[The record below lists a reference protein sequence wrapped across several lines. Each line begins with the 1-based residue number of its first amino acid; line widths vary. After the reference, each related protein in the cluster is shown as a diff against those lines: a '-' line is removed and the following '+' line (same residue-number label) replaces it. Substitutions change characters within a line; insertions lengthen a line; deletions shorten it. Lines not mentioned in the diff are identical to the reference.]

1 MAEDPI
7 SFGFPHGPLF
17 RLLSLVP
24 SFSSFSRLRHK
35 PDVWFAEI
43 AETDATVPKS
53 LEIPSVTL
61 FSNYFYDIIST
72 TQEI

>member
-1 MAEDPI
+1 M
-7 SFGFPHGPLF
+7 
-17 RLLSLVP
+17 
-24 SFSSFSRLRHK
+24 LRHK

-43 AETDATVPKS
+43 AETDATVHKS
-53 LEIPSVTL
+53 LEIHSVTL